1 MNFPNLP
8 SKRNL
13 VTNRIG
19 KSPCGK
25 RQKDLTTTY
34 SLLLPTF
41 SLHQRKDLRWTAPF
55 GYLLRFRHHPL
66 DPLTSFFANFTD
78 FPIGSLSLSLSCQ
91 HRGTRVSAVSV
102 AFIPNPRQA
111 AITLDRNPLHEFP
124 EFTFQTQLGYESNW

>member
-1 MNFPNLP
+1 MISSPSLIRLRQSFAEIRLKEITQYLQTQFELSNL
-8 SKRNL
+8 KH
-13 VTNRIG
+13 RI
-19 KSPCGK
+19 
-25 RQKDLTTTY
+25 
-34 SLLLPTF
+34 
-41 SLHQRKDLRWTAPF
+41 
-55 GYLLRFRHHPL
+55 RFRHHPL

-102 AFIPNPRQA
+102 AFIPNSRQA